1 MKALES
7 LGSSSAECEALFDK
21 FKIGSKED
29 NLTIYRFYY
38 RDCLLTNYGK
48 ATAQPSF
55 KRSTTMVK
63 TATRIKREILK
74 FMRQKDLTTGELFHV
89 LK

>member
-1 MKALES
+1 MYKLIGVFENICGQGVYSADKEQTMKALES

-48 ATAQPSF
+48 ATA
-55 KRSTTMVK
+55 
-63 TATRIKREILK
+63 
-74 FMRQKDLTTGELFHV
+74 
-89 LK
+89 